1 PPPPKK
7 QKLMTNPPPPS
18 PSFSSVPDEIIAN
31 CLARLSKSHYRSLS
45 SVSKSFHFL
54 LFSSATEPHLYICLR
69 LPRDT
74 HHCWFNLMNP
84 DQTLI
89 SNCGEIKSE
98 LSLVP
103 VKQKLSSSSYAY
115 APSNATIVAV
125 GSEIYQIGKSK
136 EDKRR
141 SRAVPVLDCRSHT
154 LRRAPKMTVAR
165 KGAKSCF
172 VDGKIYVIGGCR
184 KREEPMPPQP
194 QRQREEQTQRLRLGS
209 YCLATSGYGFHLKHK
224 VVVFGARL
232 YVVTKKNKYV
242 YDPKE
247 RRWLLEMGL
256 VGLERLVV
264 SGNRH
269 WCVIENVLFSHYCG
283 EFLWYEWSRGEWLM
297 VEGLGDLYTKRAD
310 KYRTV
315 QLVNHGGKLVIIWHE
330 WIDIVWRQ
338 NNGFERRLG
347 IKGKRTCCAVI
358 SLKNRLSS
366 SGSEEVWGEIERLN
380 VVVPTVPNSYDV
392 LSCLSVSL

>member
-1 PPPPKK
+1 
-7 QKLMTNPPPPS
+7 MTNPPPLS
-18 PSFSSVPDEIIAN
+18 MSFSSVPNEIIAN
-31 CLARLSKSHYRSLS
+31 CLARISKSHYRSLS
-45 SVSKSFHFL
+45 SVSKSFYSL
-54 LFSSATEPHLYICLR
+54 LSSPEIYAARFQIGATEPRLYICLR

-74 HHCWFNLMNP
+74 HHRWFNLMNP
-84 DQTLI
+84 DQALI
-89 SNCGEIKSE
+89 SNGGEIKSE

-103 VKQKLSSSSYAY
+103 VKQKLSSSYAY

-136 EDKRR
+136 EDKRSR
-141 SRAVPVLDCRSHT
+141 SVRVLDCRSHT

-172 VDGKIYVIGGCR
+172 LDGKIYVIGGCR
-184 KREEPMPPQP
+184 KREEPMSWG
-194 QRQREEQTQRLRLGS
+194 EVFDIKTQTWKLLPS
-209 YCLATSGYGFHLKHK
+209 PSGHGFHPKHK

-232 YVVTKKNKYV
+232 YVVTKQNKYV

-256 VGLERLVV
+256 VGLERLV
-264 SGNRH
+264 SGNRP

-283 EFLWYEWSRGEWLM
+283 KLWWYELSRGEWLM

-310 KYRTV
+310 VYRTI

-330 WIDIVWRQ
+330 WIDMVRRK
-338 NNGFERRLG
+338 NNGFERYLG

-358 SLKNRLSS
+358 RLEKRLSS
-366 SGSEEVWGEIERLN
+366 SGSEEILGEIERLN
-380 VVVPTVPNSYDV
+380 VVVPTLPRSYDV
-392 LSCLSVSL
+392 LTCLSVSL